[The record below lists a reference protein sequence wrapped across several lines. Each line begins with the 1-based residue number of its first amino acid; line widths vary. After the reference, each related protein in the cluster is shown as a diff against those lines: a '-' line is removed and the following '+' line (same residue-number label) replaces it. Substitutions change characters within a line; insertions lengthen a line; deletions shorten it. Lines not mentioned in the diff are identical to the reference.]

1 MKVITV
7 ISVGSKPNT
16 ALANLIH
23 VYMRRLPKHIHIQW
37 RFVKHGDGSPIQSK
51 QQETEKIL
59 SMIDQKS
66 TLILL
71 DEHGKQYDSVEFSHL
86 IFDDI
91 QNNIIFV
98 IGGAYGVSTILIKR
112 ANYIW
117 SLGSVVFPHQLV
129 RVLLAEQIYRAHTIA
144 SGHPYHHE

>member
-1 MKVITV
+1 MKSITV

-23 VYMRRLPKHIHIQW
+23 VYTKRLPKNIRVQW
-37 RFVKHGDGSPIQSK
+37 QFVKHADGSPTQSK

-59 SMIDQKS
+59 SMIDHKD
-66 TLILL
+66 TVVLL
-71 DEHGKQYDSVEFSHL
+71 DERGKQYDSVEFSHL
-86 IFDDI
+86 VFDDI
-91 QNNIIFV
+91 QRNITFV
-98 IGGAYGVSTILIKR
+98 IGGAYGVSHSLTNR
-112 ANYIW
+112 ANYTW